1 MSIRKM
7 YHIIILTGIFLTGV
21 INAQQKVDGIAAIV
35 GDEIILLSDI
45 NASVAQYALQNK
57 LNLSDKPQLYN
68 ELSQKFLQNAI
79 NEKLLIIKADEDTIE
94 ADDER
99 VEQALNQQLDYM
111 VKQVGSTDKLEEYYG
126 SPMAKIK
133 KDFRKQIQDRFR
145 IDQLRQKRFGDV
157 KISRREVEE
166 FYKQYSDSLGTIPPT
181 VDISHILMQ
190 VNPSDESLQEA
201 YTKAVEIEKKL
212 DEGADFAK
220 LAEEYSEDPGSSERG
235 GDLGFVSRGDLVKE
249 FEEVAFALD
258 EGEISDIVQSQFGFH
273 IIQLLERQG
282 EKVHVRHILIR
293 LQPTKKDEE
302 AVVKKLTDIRQKIIN
317 GDSTFEE
324 MALKYS
330 DDPNVDQDKGH
341 LGKYRTDSF
350 QIKAFE
356 TVTSS
361 LEPGEISQPFKT
373 EFGYHIVKLH
383 SRQEARD
390 VSLKQDWEQ
399 IEQLALEFKRKQ
411 KFEEWVASLRE
422 DIPIEVKMNL

>member
-1 MSIRKM
+1 MSIQKI
-7 YHIIILTGIFLTGV
+7 YHIIILTGILLTGV

-35 GDEIILLSDI
+35 GNEIILLSDI
-45 NASVAQYALQNK
+45 NAAVAQYSLQNK

-68 ELSQKFLQNAI
+68 ELSHKFLQNAI
-79 NEKLLIIKADEDTIE
+79 NEKLLIIKADEDTIK
-94 ADDER
+94 ADDDR
-99 VEQALNQQLDYM
+99 VEQTLGQQLDYM
-111 VKQVGSTDKLEEYYG
+111 VQQVGSVDKLEEYYG
-126 SPMAKIK
+126 SSMAKIK

-145 IDQLRQKRFGDV
+145 IDLLRQKRFGDV

-181 VDISHILMQ
+181 VDISHILLQ

-201 YTKAVEIEKKL
+201 YAKAMEIKKKL

-220 LAEEYSEDPGSSERG
+220 LAEEYSEDPGSASRG

-293 LQPTKKDEE
+293 LQPTKKDEQ
-302 AVVKKLTDIRQKIIN
+302 AVFEKLTEIRQKIIN

-330 DDPNVDQDKGH
+330 NDPNVDDDKGH

-350 QIKAFE
+350 QIEAFA
-356 TVTSS
+356 TVCKS
-361 LEPGEISQPFKT
+361 LEPGEISPPFKT

-399 IEQLALEFKRKQ
+399 IEQLALEYKRKQ
-411 KFEEWVASLRE
+411 KFEEWIASLRE